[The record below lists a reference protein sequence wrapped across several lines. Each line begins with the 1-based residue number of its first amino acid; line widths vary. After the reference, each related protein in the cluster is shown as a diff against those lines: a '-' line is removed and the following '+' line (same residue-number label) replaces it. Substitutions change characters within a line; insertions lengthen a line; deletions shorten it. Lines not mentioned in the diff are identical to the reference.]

1 VNGSQHIDHR
11 GFSSHW
17 LAMALH
23 GIKVIIASTI
33 PYVMNL
39 NDLVSD
45 IKAYPG
51 ITRKKAIS
59 SVINFFPKV
68 SSSKV
73 LASYGED
80 AAVMEHNGEAMLL
93 AADGIMQA
101 LMKANPFFAGYYS
114 VLVNLN
120 DISAMGGVPLA
131 MLDVLSVKDENVCAN
146 VMRGMETAVKKFG
159 VPIVGGHTHPDCT
172 YNAIDVAI
180 IGTAKLDEVVY
191 SHTAQ
196 AGDDII
202 MAMDLDG
209 FYPEGLMYAWDTTS
223 KKDSTLAR
231 RQMLIMNKIA
241 KKKLLRSGKDI
252 SNPGSLGTL
261 GMLLETSGKGALV
274 DITMIPKPKG
284 VYFSQWLKSYQG
296 AGFVVTCDP
305 KHSEQVIEQ
314 FGTVGITGAVIGSV
328 DGTNVFNVT
337 DGEETSTL
345 FDLNTENIT
354 GCKPTSTIGWEEIG
368 TGK

>member
-1 VNGSQHIDHR
+1 
-11 GFSSHW
+11 
-17 LAMALH
+17 M
-23 GIKVIIASTI
+23 K
-33 PYVMNL
+33 L

-45 IKAYPG
+45 LKGYPG
-51 ITRKKAIS
+51 ITRKKSIS

-80 AAVMEHNGEAMLL
+80 AAVLEHNGEALLL
-93 AADGIMQA
+93 AADGIMPP

-120 DISAMGGVPLA
+120 DISAMGGIPLA
-131 MLDVLSVKDENVCAN
+131 MLDVLSVKDEKICAA
-146 VMRGMETAVKKFG
+146 VMRGMEAAVKKFG
-159 VPIVGGHTHPDCT
+159 VPIVGGHTHPDCS

-180 IGTAKLDEVVY
+180 VGTAKLDEVVY

-209 FYPEGLMYAWDTTS
+209 FYPEGLKYAWDTTS
-223 KKDSTLAR
+223 KKDNTMAR

-241 KKKLLRSGKDI
+241 KKGMLRSGKDI

-274 DITMIPKPKG
+274 DLAKIPIPKG
-284 VYFSQWLKSYQG
+284 VDFSQWLKSYQG
-296 AGFVVTCDP
+296 AGFVITCDP
-305 KHSEQVIEQ
+305 KYSDRIIDH
-314 FGTVGITGAVIGSV
+314 FGTVGITGAVVGDV
-328 DGTNVFNVT
+328 DGTNVFKVS
-337 DGEETSTL
+337 DGEEIATL
-345 FDLNTENIT
+345 FDLNTEQIT
-354 GCKPTSTIGWEEIG
+354 GCKPTSTVGWEEINL
-368 TGK
+368 GK

>member
-1 VNGSQHIDHR
+1 MKLD
-11 GFSSHW
+11 
-17 LAMALH
+17 
-23 GIKVIIASTI
+23 
-33 PYVMNL
+33 
-39 NDLVSD
+39 DLVSD
-45 IKAYPG
+45 LKGYPG

-80 AAVMEHNGEAMLL
+80 AAVLEHNGEALLL
-93 AADGIMQA
+93 AADGIMQP

-131 MLDVLSVKDENVCAN
+131 MLDVLSVKDEKVCNN

-159 VPIVGGHTHPDCT
+159 VPIVGGHTHPDCS

-180 IGTAKLDEVVY
+180 LGTAKLDEVVY

-202 MAMDLDG
+202 MAMDLEG
-209 FYPEGLMYAWDTTS
+209 FYPEGLTYAWDTTS
-223 KKDSTLAR
+223 RKDSTMAR

-241 KKKLLRSGKDI
+241 KKKMLRSGKDI

-274 DITMIPKPKG
+274 NINKIPTPKG
-284 VYFSQWLKSYQG
+284 VDFSQWLKSYQG
-296 AGFVVTCDP
+296 AGFVITCAP
-305 KHSEQVIEQ
+305 KYSDRVIDQ
-314 FGTVGITGAVIGSV
+314 FDTVGITGAVVGDV
-328 DGTNVFNVT
+328 DGTNVFKLT
-337 DGEETSTL
+337 DGEDMETF
-345 FDLNTENIT
+345 FDLNNESIT
-354 GCKPTSTIGWEEIG
+354 GCKPNSTVGWEEVDL
-368 TGK
+368 GK

>member
-1 VNGSQHIDHR
+1 
-11 GFSSHW
+11 
-17 LAMALH
+17 
-23 GIKVIIASTI
+23 
-33 PYVMNL
+33 MNL

-51 ITRKKAIS
+51 ITRKKTIS
-59 SVINFFPKV
+59 SVINFFPKI
-68 SSSKV
+68 SSCKV
-73 LASYGED
+73 HASYGED
-80 AAVMEHNGEAMLL
+80 AAVLEHNGEALLL
-93 AADGIMQA
+93 AADGIMQP
-101 LMKANPFFAGYYS
+101 LMKANPFFAGYYA

-131 MLDVLSVKDENVCAN
+131 MLDVLSVNEEKVCAA

-209 FYPEGLMYAWDTTS
+209 FYPENLTYAWDTTS
-223 KKDSTLAR
+223 KKDNAIAR
-231 RQMLIMNKIA
+231 LQILIMNKIA
-241 KKKLLRSGKDI
+241 KEKMLRSGKDI

-261 GMLLETSGKGALV
+261 GMLLETSGKGASV
-274 DITMIPKPKG
+274 DIGKIPTPKG
-284 VYFSQWLKSYQG
+284 VDLSRWLKSYQG

-305 KHSEQVIEQ
+305 KYSDRVIDQ
-314 FGTVGITGAVIGSV
+314 FGTVGITGAVVGDV
-328 DGTNVFNVT
+328 DGTNVFKVT
-337 DGEETSTL
+337 DGDETQTL
-345 FDLNTENIT
+345 FDLNTESIT
-354 GCKPTSTIGWEEIG
+354 GCKPASTVGWEKINS
-368 TGK
+368 GK

>member
-1 VNGSQHIDHR
+1 MKLD
-11 GFSSHW
+11 
-17 LAMALH
+17 
-23 GIKVIIASTI
+23 
-33 PYVMNL
+33 
-39 NDLVSD
+39 DLVSD
-45 IKAYPG
+45 LKGYPG

-80 AAVMEHNGEAMLL
+80 AAVLEHNGEALLL
-93 AADGIMQA
+93 AADGIMQP

-131 MLDVLSVKDENVCAN
+131 MLDVLSVKEEKVCNN

-159 VPIVGGHTHPDCT
+159 VPIVGGHTHPDCS

-180 IGTAKLDEVVY
+180 LGTAKLDEVVY

-202 MAMDLDG
+202 MAMDLEG
-209 FYPEGLMYAWDTTS
+209 FYPEGLTYAWDTTS
-223 KKDSTLAR
+223 KKDSTMAR

-241 KKKLLRSGKDI
+241 KKKMLRSGKDI

-274 DITMIPKPKG
+274 NINNIPTPKG
-284 VYFSQWLKSYQG
+284 VDFSQWLKSYQG
-296 AGFVVTCDP
+296 AGFVITCAP
-305 KHSEQVIEQ
+305 KYSERVIDQ
-314 FGTVGITGAVIGSV
+314 FDTVGITGAVVGDV
-328 DGTNVFNVT
+328 DGTNVFKLT
-337 DGEETSTL
+337 DGEDMETF
-345 FDLNTENIT
+345 FDLNNESIT
-354 GCKPTSTIGWEEIG
+354 GCKPNSTVGWEEVG
-368 TGK
+368 LGK

>member
-1 VNGSQHIDHR
+1 M
-11 GFSSHW
+11 
-17 LAMALH
+17 LAIAWH
-23 GIKVIIASTI
+23 GTKVIIAATI
-33 PYVMNL
+33 PSNMNL
-39 NDLVSD
+39 IDLVSD
-45 IKAYPG
+45 IKGYPG

-80 AAVMEHNGEAMLL
+80 AAVMEHNGEALLL
-93 AADGIMQA
+93 AADGIMQQ
-101 LMKANPFFAGYYS
+101 LMKANPFFAGYYA

-120 DISAMGGVPLA
+120 DIAAMGGVPLA
-131 MLDVLSVKDENVCAN
+131 MLDVLSVKDEKVCAN

-180 IGTAKLDEVVY
+180 IGTAKLDEVIY

-209 FYPEGLMYAWDTTS
+209 FYPEGLTYAWDTTS
-223 KKDSTLAR
+223 KKDSTIAR
-231 RQMLIMNKIA
+231 RQVLIMNKIA
-241 KKKLLRSGKDI
+241 KKKMLRSGKDI

-274 DITMIPKPKG
+274 DINRIPKPKG
-284 VYFSQWLKSYQG
+284 VDLSQWFKSYQG
-296 AGFVVTCDP
+296 AGYVVTCDS
-305 KHSEQVIEQ
+305 KYSEQVIDQ
-314 FGTVGITGAVIGSV
+314 FDTVGITGAVVGHV
-328 DGTNVFNVT
+328 DGTNVFKVS
-337 DGEETSTL
+337 DGAETSTL
-345 FDLNTENIT
+345 FDLNTESIT
-354 GCKPTSTIGWEEIG
+354 GLKPTSTIGWEEMDL
-368 TGK
+368 GK